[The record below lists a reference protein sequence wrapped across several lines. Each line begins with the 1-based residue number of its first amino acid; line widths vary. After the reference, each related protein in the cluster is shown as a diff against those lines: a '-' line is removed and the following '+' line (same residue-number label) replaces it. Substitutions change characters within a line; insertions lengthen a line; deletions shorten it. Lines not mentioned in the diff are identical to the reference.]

1 MKTKAIHLTSNLS
14 IYLFLIRTLSLSP
27 APLLWVPSDI
37 IGSYSTAMTSHM
49 KEFLLSG
56 NFHITFCYHSILGIF
71 IFWESSFSASF
82 QFLGVFNFN
91 VVFWEYS
98 ILGIFILGI
107 FIWRVFITPPKSLFL
122 STSFSLLDLFDI
134 FSIILRGRP

>member
-1 MKTKAIHLTSNLS
+1 VGCCPLTPAEYFSTCETVRGLPP
-14 IYLFLIRTLSLSP
+14 P

-37 IGSYSTAMTSHM
+37 KYFLFWES
-49 KEFLLSG
+49 LLSG
-56 NFHITFCYHSILGIF
+56 NFHITITILGIF

-107 FIWRVFITPPKSLFL
+107 FIRRVFIAPKA
-122 STSFSLLDLFDI
+122 
-134 FSIILRGRP
+134 